1 MYEDLDLDRV
11 TDEYARACIARLLN
25 AVEELLA
32 TTRAL
37 REENQRL
44 RDEVQRLKG
53 EQGAPRIP
61 GTTRKGPQPDYSS
74 EGSGGYPSRGPRRSS
89 APGCRSIGSRCWKS
103 IRRRCLA
110 TRSSRAMRR
119 WWSRICCSGPT
130 RSVSTKPSGTR
141 PRPARVIWPRC
152 PWGTK
157 GSSAPGSRR

>member
-61 GTTRKGPQPDYSS
+61 GTTRKGPQLDYSS
-74 EGSGGYPSRGPRRSS
+74 EGERRGPHPGAKAPQRPPPPIDPEEGPGGEPTTPPRR
-89 APGCRSIGSRCWKS
+89 P
-103 IRRRCLA
+103 
-110 TRSSRAMRR
+110 
-119 WWSRICCSGPT
+119 P
-130 RSVSTKPSGTR
+130 V
-141 PRPARVIWPRC
+141 
-152 PWGTK
+152 K
-157 GSSAPGSRR
+157 GH